1 MSEQQKKD
9 GMKRKKRKY
18 GAPIQS
24 AKRNPLFRG
33 GRKALFSFTLSGFTF

>member
-1 MSEQQKKD
+1 MSEQQQN
-9 GMKRKKRKY
+9 GIKRKKRRY
-18 GAPIQS
+18 GVPVQS